1 MVNKNNA
8 KNYSAGMVLSP
19 KNIWEASMP
28 EELRSMIE
36 REAMRI
42 IDEKRKAQKI
52 TVDDI
57 ARRLYPEKGLPAARM
72 MIQRLRS
79 AQGNKPPRKMDLGE
93 YVELA
98 KAVGLDPAS
107 TLTVIMQQFDETKI

>member
-8 KNYSAGMVLSP
+8 KDYLAGMILSP
-19 KNIWEASMP
+19 QKMWEISMP

-42 IDEKRKAQKI
+42 IEEKRKAQKI
-52 TVDDI
+52 TVDDL
-57 ARRLYPEKGLPAARM
+57 ARRLYPDKGLPAARM

-98 KAVGLDPAS
+98 KAVGLDPGS
-107 TLTVIMQQFDETKI
+107 TLTVIMQKFEETKL